1 MQVYDTNNDGVLRED
16 DLREVLKAMIIENG
30 MEFNDEEVQHVPQ
43 RIIFPLIYSYTSPQ
57 RSIFALISSY
67 SSPQRCGTLLV
78 FSSRTGAR
86 REEIISLLKTSRSSC
101 QGRKIMLSIIM
112 TINILTNMIMTN
124 IMTITPTGRR
134 GCLPTWPS

>member
-1 MQVYDTNNDGVLRED
+1 MYDTNNDGVLRED

-86 REEIISLLKTSRSSC
+86 RGEIISLSKTSRSSC
-101 QGRKIMLSIIM
+101 QGKGSCTYYVITDRGGSLQ
-112 TINILTNMIMTN
+112 MITVLHRGGPAN
-124 IMTITPTGRR
+124 DYGITWGW
-134 GCLPTWPS
+134 CVK

>member
-16 DLREVLKAMIIENG
+16 DLREVLKAMIVENG

-43 RIIFPLIYSYTSPQ
+43 RSISPQIYSYT
-57 RSIFALISSY
+57 
-67 SSPQRCGTLLV
+67 SPQRCGTLLV

-86 REEIISLLKTSRSSC
+86 RGEIISLLKTSRSSC
-101 QGRKIMLSIIM
+101 QGKKIMLPIIM
-112 TINILTNMIMTN
+112 TINILTNIIMTN

>member
-1 MQVYDTNNDGVLRED
+1 MYDTNNDGILRED

-43 RIIFPLIYSYTSPQ
+43 RGISPLIFSHTSPQ
-57 RSIFALISSY
+57 RCS
-67 SSPQRCGTLLV
+67 TLLV

-86 REEIISLLKTSRSSC
+86 RGGIISLSKTSRSSC
-101 QGRKIMLSIIM
+101 QGRKIMLPIIM
-112 TINILTNMIMTN
+112 TIIILTNMIMTNN

-134 GCLPTWPS
+134 GCLPTWQS